1 MKRVLVPLAP
11 GFEEIEA
18 VTVID
23 LLRRADVEVVVAG
36 VERGPIAGSRGV
48 RLLPDASLD
57 DVAGASFD
65 LVVLPGGRGGTD
77 RLIADSR
84 VHALLRDQVRA
95 GRLVAAICAAP
106 EVLHRAGL
114 LEGRQV
120 TSHPSSR
127 DALPGVRYRE
137 DRVVRDGSII
147 TSRAP
152 GTAMEFAFTLVELLC
167 GKEKV
172 REINAVVLG
181 RLDPER
187 NIT

>member
-84 VHALLRDQVRA
+84 VHALLRDQVRG

-120 TSHPSSR
+120 TSHPSS
-127 DALPGVRYRE
+127 RYRE